1 MHIVGMYSSGC
12 MDNYIDCYGSIR
24 VYNVSMYVAT
34 VPNRNSPPAI
44 LLRESYRHHGRVKSR
59 TLANLSA
66 LPPAAVELLRRFLKG
81 ERLVGIDEVLEVAS
95 DGSPAH
101 GHVEAVRQA
110 MTRLDFDRL
119 LSSRPSRERNL
130 VGALVAARIL
140 NPQSKL
146 ATTRWWPKTT
156 LPEAFG
162 IAGATEDDL
171 YAAMDWAL
179 ERQARIE
186 RKLAARHL
194 EAGGLALYDLTSSYF
209 EGTACPLARFGH
221 NRDGKKG
228 KLQVNYGL
236 LTNGA
241 GIPASVSVFEGNA
254 GDPKTLLPA
263 VRRVREQFGVAEF
276 TIVGDRGMITQTRIE
291 ELRSIQGLDW
301 ITALRPEGIAR
312 LFPDG
317 AVQMGLF
324 DQRHLFELT
333 HPDFPGERLVAC
345 RNPLLA
351 RRRAHKRQALIE
363 ATGAELEK
371 VRQMVLRGR
380 LEGAEAIRARARKIL
395 KRYAVGQYY
404 TLDIRNDGFDV
415 HIDSDAMAAGW
426 AGLDADAARRREA
439 RWKRHADAIDAALDR
454 LRGRIGQ
461 GALHGKDNIGVRA
474 GKVLNKYKV
483 GKHFTLDI
491 GDHHFEFAIDPE
503 KVAAEAA
510 LDGIYVIRTS
520 LSPERI
526 SAADAVRGYKSL
538 TQVERA
544 FRSFKTLGLKVRP
557 IRHYR
562 DNRVR
567 AHIFLCMLA
576 YYVQWHM
583 IEAWRPL
590 LFADEDQA
598 AKTLRDPVAP
608 AQRSE
613 SALRK
618 VHARTLDDDSPA
630 HSFQT
635 LLDDLGGI
643 VRNLCRRKGAGSD
656 EPAFEMTTPPN
667 PTQARAYQLLKT
679 ITLAKDQ
686 PHVDRDVHS

>member
-1 MHIVGMYSSGC
+1 MSRRSPI
-12 MDNYIDCYGSIR
+12 
-24 VYNVSMYVAT
+24 AT
-34 VPNRNSPPAI
+34 RHPPPATRHPPPAI

-66 LPPAAVELLRRFLKG
+66 LPPAAVELLRRCLKG

-146 ATTRWWPKTT
+146 ATTRWWRKTT

-194 EAGGLALYDLTSSYF
+194 EAGGLALYDRTSSYF

-276 TIVGDRGMITQTRIE
+276 TIVGEGGMITQTRIE
-291 ELRSIQGLDW
+291 ELRPIQGLDW

-351 RRRAHKRQALIE
+351 RRRAHKRQALID

-380 LEGAEAIRARARKIL
+380 LEGAEPIRARARKIL

-583 IEAWRPL
+583 MEAWRPL

-618 VHARTLDDDSPA
+618 VHARTLDDDSPV

-686 PHVDRDVHS
+686 PHVDRDVHSLSGLSY

>member
-1 MHIVGMYSSGC
+1 MY
-12 MDNYIDCYGSIR
+12 I
-24 VYNVSMYVAT
+24 AT

-44 LLRESYRHHGRVKSR
+44 LLRESYRHQGRVKSR

-66 LPPAAVELLRRFLKG
+66 LPPAAVELLRRCLKG

-162 IAGATEDDL
+162 VAGATEDDL
-171 YAAMDWAL
+171 YAAMDWTL

-241 GIPASVSVFEGNA
+241 GIPVSVSVFEGNA
-254 GDPKTLLPA
+254 GDPKTLLLA

-276 TIVGDRGMITQTRIE
+276 TIVGEGGMITQTRIE
-291 ELRSIQGLDW
+291 ELRPIAGLDW
-301 ITALRPEGIAR
+301 ITALRPEGIAK

-351 RRRAHKRQALIE
+351 QRRAHKRQALIE

-415 HIDSDAMAAGW
+415 HIDSDAMAAGR
-426 AGLDADAARRREA
+426 AGLDAGATLRREA
-439 RWKRHADAIDAALDR
+439 RWQRHADAIDAALDR
-454 LRGRIGQ
+454 LRERIGQ

-520 LSPERI
+520 LPPERI

-544 FRSFKTLGLKVRP
+544 FRSFKTIGLKVRP

-562 DNRVR
+562 DHRVR

-618 VHARTLDDDSPA
+618 VHARTLDDDSPV

-635 LLDDLGGI
+635 LLDDLAGI
-643 VRNLCRRKGAGSD
+643 VRNLCRRKGAGSN

-679 ITLAKDQ
+679 ITM
-686 PHVDRDVHS
+686 

>member
-1 MHIVGMYSSGC
+1 MY
-12 MDNYIDCYGSIR
+12 I
-24 VYNVSMYVAT
+24 AT

-44 LLRESYRHHGRVKSR
+44 LLRESYRHQGRVKSR

-66 LPPAAVELLRRFLKG
+66 LPPAAVALLRRCLKG
-81 ERLVGIDEVLEVAS
+81 ERLVGVDEVFELAP
-95 DGSPAH
+95 DGSRAH

-130 VGALVAARIL
+130 TGALVAARIL

-162 IAGATEDDL
+162 VAGATEDDL

-179 ERQARIE
+179 ERQPRIE

-194 EAGGLALYDLTSSYF
+194 KAGGLALYDLTSSYF
-209 EGTACPLARFGH
+209 EGTTCPLARFGH

-241 GIPASVSVFEGNA
+241 GIPVSVSVFEGNA

-263 VRRVREQFGVAEF
+263 LQRVREQFGVAEF
-276 TIVGDRGMITQTRIE
+276 TIVGDRGMITQARID
-291 ELRSIQGLDW
+291 ELRPIAGLDW

-324 DQRHLFELT
+324 DRRSLFELT

-351 RRRAHKRQALIE
+351 QRRAHKRQALLE
-363 ATGAELEK
+363 ATGAELET

-380 LEGAEAIRARARKIL
+380 LEGAGAIRARARKIL

-404 TLDIRNDGFDV
+404 TLDIRDDGFDV
-415 HIDSDAMAAGW
+415 HVDSDAMAAGR
-426 AGLDADAARRREA
+426 AGLDAGAARRREA
-439 RWKRHADAIDAALDR
+439 QWKRHADAIGAALDR
-454 LRGRIGQ
+454 LRERIGK
-461 GALHGKDNIGVRA
+461 GTLHGKDNIGVRA

-491 GDHHFEFAIDPE
+491 GDAHFEFAIDPE

-520 LSPERI
+520 LPPERI
-526 SAADAVRGYKSL
+526 GAADAVRGYKAL

-562 DNRVR
+562 DHRVR

-618 VHARTLDDDSPA
+618 VHARTLDDDSPV
-630 HSFQT
+630 HSFHT

-667 PTQARAYQLLKT
+667 PTQARAYRLLKT
-679 ITLAKDQ
+679 IAM
-686 PHVDRDVHS
+686 